1 MPRLGGTDDVDFLTE
16 VAAWFADPAHW
27 SGRDAIPVRL
37 GEHVLLSGASLLAG
51 TLIALPLGLA
61 IGHTGRWAG
70 LVVALTNIGR
80 AVPSVGILGIAYSLT
95 LPLIVAA
102 DLRGIGNLPTL
113 IALTALALPPLVL
126 NAYVGVRGVEAEIVE
141 AARGMGMS
149 EPQIL
154 RRVELPIA
162 LPVVVAGM
170 RTASLQVIATATL
183 GAVISAGGL
192 GQYIVTGF
200 ALRDLP
206 RTFAGSLLVIALIAI
221 SEALFALAQRAAHS
235 PGLRTTRT
243 EEGLAATVAV

>member
-1 MPRLGGTDDVDFLTE
+1 MDFLTE
-16 VAAWFADPAHW
+16 VAGWFGDPAHW
-27 SGRDAIPVRL
+27 AGRDAIPVRL
-37 GEHVLLSGASLLAG
+37 GEHVLLSGVSLLAG
-51 TLIALPLGLA
+51 ILIALPVGLA

-70 LVVALTNIGR
+70 LVVALANVGR
-80 AVPSVGILGIAYSLT
+80 AVPSVGVLGIAYSLT

-102 DLRGIGNLPTL
+102 GLRGIGNIPTL
-113 IALTALALPPLVL
+113 IALTALALPPIVL
-126 NAYVGVRGVEAEIVE
+126 NAYVGIRGVEGDTVE

-162 LPVVVAGM
+162 LPVIVAGM

-192 GQYIVTGF
+192 GQYIVVGF

-206 RTFAGSLLVIALIAI
+206 RTFAGSLLVIALIGV
-221 SEALFALAQRAAHS
+221 SEVLFALAQRAAVS
-235 PGLRTTRT
+235 PGLRSGQTTER
-243 EEGLAATVAV
+243 LAANTSI

>member
-1 MPRLGGTDDVDFLTE
+1 MDFLSE
-16 VAAWFADPAHW
+16 VAAWFGDPANW
-27 SGRDAIPVRL
+27 TGRDAIPLRL
-37 GEHVLLSGASLLAG
+37 GEHVLLSGVSLLAG

-70 LVVALTNIGR
+70 LVVALTNMGR
-80 AVPSVGILGIAYSLT
+80 AVPSVGILGIAYSLS

-102 DLRGIGNLPTL
+102 DLRGIGNVPTV
-113 IALTALALPPLVL
+113 IALTALAIPPIVL
-126 NAYVGVRGVEAEIVE
+126 NAYVGIRGVEGDITE

-149 EPQIL
+149 ESQIL

-162 LPVVVAGM
+162 LPVVVAGV

-200 ALRDLP
+200 ALRDFP
-206 RTFAGSLLVIALIAI
+206 RTFAGSLLVIGVILV
-221 SEALFALAQRAAHS
+221 SEALFALGQRVAHS
-235 PGLRTTRT
+235 PGLRTARAA
-243 EEGLAATVAV
+243 ESPAATITI